1 MPNHRRCPPTPP
13 NSPTAP
19 KKLKAAFYKPP
30 TDLFP
35 VNPLAGLGSIEI
47 GEITAPVQQILSVP
61 HLTQEQKDNYM
72 LDMPLQ

>member
-13 NSPTAP
+13 NSPTDC
-19 KKLKAAFYKPP
+19 KEAFYEPP
-30 TDLFP
+30 TDIFP
-35 VNPLAGLGSIEI
+35 VNPLSGLGSLDI
-47 GEITAPVQQILSVP
+47 GGITAPVQQIVSVP